1 MLGGGLS
8 PLATMLALR
17 SASLVQG
24 LSDPTNTHNVWSS
37 DFAKVDVNEI
47 LRKTLPWA
55 MVAVLV
61 SMLMAGYIAF

>member
-24 LSDPTNTHNVWSS
+24 LSDPTNTITSGHRISP
-37 DFAKVDVNEI
+37 
-47 LRKTLPWA
+47 R
-55 MVAVLV
+55 
-61 SMLMAGYIAF
+61 SM